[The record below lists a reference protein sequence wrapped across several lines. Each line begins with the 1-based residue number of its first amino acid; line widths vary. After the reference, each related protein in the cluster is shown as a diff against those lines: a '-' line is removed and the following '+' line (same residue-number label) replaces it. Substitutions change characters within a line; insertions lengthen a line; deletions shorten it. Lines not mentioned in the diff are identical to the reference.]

1 MKSKTPKVLHEISGR
16 SLVGHVVAASRELDP
31 QHLVVVVGHAAEQVT
46 AHLSAG
52 ETPVRTAF
60 QAEQNGTGHAVRM
73 GLEELGGTVEGTV
86 VVVCGDTPLLSGE
99 TLSALAATHTADAN
113 AVTVLTAEVPDST
126 GYGRI
131 VRDAATGAVT
141 EIVEHKDATD
151 AQRAIREIN
160 SGVFAFDGRL
170 LSDALGKVRTDNS
183 QGEEYLTDVLSILRE
198 AGHRVGASVAGD
210 HREILGINNRLQLAE
225 ARRLLNERLL
235 ERAML
240 AGVTV
245 VDPASTLIDAT
256 VTYERD
262 AIVHPG
268 TQLLGATH
276 LAEDAEVGPNS
287 RLKDTVVHAGARVDN
302 TVSDG
307 AEVGPGATV
316 GPFAYLRPGTRMG
329 ARSKAGTYVE
339 MKNAT
344 IGEGTKVPHLS
355 YVGDA
360 TIGDHTNIGAASVF
374 VNYDG
379 VAKHHTTIGSHCRTG
394 SDNMFVAPVTVG
406 DGVYTAAVRSSPRTY
421 RPVHWPWPGAS
432 SGISRAGSP
441 GSVPGARR
449 LRPLRRPRRSPT
461 AKADR
466 KQVRQRRRTVIDAH
480 PFRLARRTSG
490 PMRAVPD
497 TRLRRLCCDRDQDD
511 RREETDALL
520 RPRPPRAGRGGR
532 TPTGCRSRADE
543 GLRFRQR

>member
-1 MKSKTPKVLHEISGR
+1 MSSVRPAAVVVLAAGEGTRMKSKTPKVLHQISGR

-31 QHLVVVVGHAAEQVT
+31 QHLVVVVGHAHEQVT
-46 AHLSAG
+46 THLA
-52 ETPVRTAF
+52 EADAQVRTAY
-60 QAEQNGTGHAVRM
+60 QAERKGTGNAVRVA
-73 GLEELGGTVEGTV
+73 LDELGGAVEGTV

-99 TLSALAATHTADAN
+99 TLAALAATHTADGN
-113 AVTVLTAEVPDST
+113 AVTVLSAEVPDAT

-131 VRDAATGAVT
+131 VRDAASGAVT
-141 EIVEHKDATD
+141 AIVEHKDASD
-151 AQRAIREIN
+151 EQRAVREIN
-160 SGVFAFDGRL
+160 SGVFAFDGKL
-170 LSDALGKVRTDNS
+170 LATALGQVRTDNS

-210 HREILGINNRLQLAE
+210 HREILGINNRVQLAE
-225 ARRLLNERLL
+225 ARRLLNQRLL
-235 ERAML
+235 ERAMT

-245 VDPASTLIDAT
+245 VDPASTLIDVT

-268 TQLLGATH
+268 TQLLGSTH

-287 RLKDTVVHAGARVDN
+287 RLTDTVVHAGARVDN
-302 TVSDG
+302 TVADG
-307 AEVGPGATV
+307 AEVGPGALV
-316 GPFAYLRPGTRMG
+316 GPYAYLRPGTTLG
-329 ARSKAGTYVE
+329 PKAKAGTYVE

-406 DGVYTAAVRSSPRTY
+406 DGVYTAAGSVITKDVP
-421 RPVHWPWPGAS
+421 
-432 SGISRAGSP
+432 SGSLAVARGQQRNIEGWVARKRP
-441 GSVPGARR
+441 GSA
-449 LRPLRRPRRSPT
+449 
-461 AKADR
+461 AAQAAQAAAEK
-466 KQVRQRRRTVIDAH
+466 
-480 PFRLARRTSG
+480 
-490 PMRAVPD
+490 
-497 TRLRRLCCDRDQDD
+497 
-511 RREETDALL
+511 
-520 RPRPPRAGRGGR
+520 
-532 TPTGCRSRADE
+532 PTGES
-543 GLRFRQR
+543 